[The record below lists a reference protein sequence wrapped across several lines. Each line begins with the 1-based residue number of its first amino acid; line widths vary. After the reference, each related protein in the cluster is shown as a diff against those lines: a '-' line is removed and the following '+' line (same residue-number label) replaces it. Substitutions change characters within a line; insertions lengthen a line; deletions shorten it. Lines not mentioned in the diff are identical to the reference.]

1 MTKPMQKTPRAKRAA
16 EYKQMAFETAIRNPE
31 RYKSILQTV
40 APFKDKILNDDVLL
54 DIVSSLYLQEI
65 VKSDGVPIDEN
76 STIDS
81 IKERVKQVNSTRN
94 SDGGFPKGYA
104 ARFWTYMRTLS
115 ELGFVLAQYEQPFQ
129 FSAIANKLL
138 AGEISEQVAFAVQAM
153 KYNRRSPYRNV
164 KNDFNFFR
172 FIINVLKE
180 KSHLSYPQFI
190 VSLFSRDGDVA
201 KFRQLIDGHSLTL
214 DNVAEFVR
222 DQFGSTLKDQ
232 TITRD
237 YPDVVLRVL
246 ILTGFVSVTYQG
258 TTMIELNQDNRQMI
272 DNLLNIKIELSE
284 AEKENPH
291 LYFQKLEQLTDKLLE
306 IAADTPNRV
315 TKFNQKAQKLLE
327 NTELNLTEA
336 QIVQEL
342 KRLAQG
348 KNKSKN
354 VLPILYYVAEP
365 LLLEFLLSLLLV
377 LKYQNQF
384 SVQPN
389 FVADHNGLPISHA
402 PARKGDIE
410 LFSNDIYWLI
420 EATLIKNKQQQLN
433 AETTSVIRHFNDAL
447 ANYQAHYLSFVAP
460 LVHSDTHQFYRAQI
474 VLNKLESKQAN
485 IYLKPYAIDEFVDV
499 TLAENNLLDMQSHT
513 QDLTQKIENLFNLP

>member
-1 MTKPMQKTPRAKRAA
+1 MTKSTQKTPRAKREA

-31 RYKSILQTV
+31 RYKSILQAV
-40 APFKDKILNDDVLL
+40 APFKNQVLNDDVLL
-54 DIVSSLYLQEI
+54 NIVSSLYLQGI
-65 VKSDGVPIDEN
+65 VKSNKVPIDEN

-81 IKERVKQVNSTRN
+81 IKDQVKRANASRN

-115 ELGFVLAQYEQPFQ
+115 ELGFVLAQYGQPFQ
-129 FSAIANKLL
+129 FSAIANKLV
-138 AGEISEQVAFAVQAM
+138 ADEISEHVAFAVQAM

-190 VSLFSRDGDVA
+190 MSLFSRNGDVA
-201 KFRQLIDGHSLTL
+201 AFCQLIDKHSLTL
-214 DNVAEFVR
+214 DNVAEFVH
-222 DQFGSTLKDQ
+222 DKFGSTLKEQ
-232 TITRD
+232 TITHD

-258 TTMIELNQDNRQMI
+258 VTMIELNQDNRQMI
-272 DNLLNIKIELSE
+272 DNLLNVKIELSE
-284 AEKENPH
+284 EEKENPQLH
-291 LYFQKLEQLTDKLLE
+291 FQKLEQLTDELLK

-315 TKFNQKAQKLLE
+315 TEFNQKAQKLLE
-327 NTELNLTEA
+327 NMELNLTET
-336 QIVQEL
+336 QIIQEL
-342 KRLAQG
+342 NRLAQG
-348 KNKSKN
+348 KNRSKST
-354 VLPILYYVAEP
+354 LPSLHYVAEP

-384 SVQPN
+384 CIQPN

-420 EATLIKNKQQQLN
+420 EATLIKNKTQQMN
-433 AETTSVIRHFNDAL
+433 AETTSVIRHFNEAL
-447 ANYQAHYLSFVAP
+447 ADYQAHYLSFVAP
-460 LVHSDTHQFYRAQI
+460 LVHADTREFYRVQI
-474 VLNKLESKQAN
+474 LLSKLNSAQAN
-485 IYLKPYAIDEFVDV
+485 IYLKSYAIDEFVGV
-499 TLAENNLLDMQSHT
+499 TLAGENLQDMREHT
-513 QDLTQKIENLFNLP
+513 QDLVQQIKKVFC